1 MKKGDEMKIYI
12 ARHGE
17 TEYNVQDRV
26 CGVTDID
33 LTLRGV
39 EQAKRLAE
47 SVAQKHIDVM
57 RVSPLK
63 RAIQT
68 ADIIAARCG
77 LAYEIEPRLIEE
89 NFGDNEGVP
98 RLHAGFAYAKRNL
111 GVRQPGGDSFIRIAH
126 RAYGLIE
133 ETYEKYPDENVLWV
147 CHGTLAR
154 AIRTYFVDMTND
166 EIFEYNMEN
175 CELVEYEMP

>member
-1 MKKGDEMKIYI
+1 MKLYV

-26 CGVTDID
+26 CGVTDIN
-33 LTLRGV
+33 LTSKG
-39 EQAKRLAE
+39 EAQARILAE
-47 SVAQKHIDVM
+47 KVAKVHIDVM
-57 RVSPLK
+57 LVSPLK

-77 LAYEIEPRLIEE
+77 LKYEIEPRLIEE

-98 RLHAGFAYAKRNL
+98 RLHAGFAYAKRNM
-111 GVRQPGGDSFIRIAH
+111 GVRQPGGDSFMRVAH
-126 RAYGLIE
+126 RAYSLIE
-133 ETYEKYPDENVLWV
+133 ETYEKYSDKNVLWV
-147 CHGTLAR
+147 CHGTLGR

-166 EIFEYNMEN
+166 EIFDYAMEN
-175 CELVEYEMP
+175 CELVEYEI